1 VGDRGVPS
9 PGRSLLLPG
18 QRLVPAEVDPD
29 FVAVDAAYC
38 QYLKQ
43 DTEQCRAWPKADEIY
58 CGIHLRSM
66 RALDALNAAV
76 ADTEGE

>member
-29 FVAVDAAYC
+29 FVAVLPDKC
-38 QYLKQ
+38 QYVKS
-43 DTEQCRAWPKADEIY
+43 DHEQCRAWPKAEEIY
-58 CGIHLRSM
+58 CGLHLRSM
-66 RALDALNAAV
+66 RALNALDAAV
-76 ADTEGE
+76 ADTEV